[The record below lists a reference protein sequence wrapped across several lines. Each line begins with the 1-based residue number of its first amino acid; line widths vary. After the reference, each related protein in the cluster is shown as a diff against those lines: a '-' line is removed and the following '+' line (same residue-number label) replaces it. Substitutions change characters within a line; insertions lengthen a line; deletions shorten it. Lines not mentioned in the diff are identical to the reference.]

1 MTSAENSVIG
11 VIGSGRMGTDIAYF
25 LHDLNFNL
33 VWICINENEKS
44 RLVQSHDKKS
54 RRLIR
59 YGIIGTDEIDQKK
72 DTLMISC
79 SLRDLCSC
87 DIIIEAIDEDV
98 AAKEKL
104 FMELNT
110 VIRDTAIIV
119 TNTSSIRPSRLIGDI
134 SLRRRFAGLHF
145 FYPVKLKKTVEL
157 IITEY
162 TNDHTIAALKG
173 FIGDMGKVPLEMPE
187 EEGFVLNRI
196 FLDFQALAVR
206 LYREGIAD
214 MKAIDHVIKKSIFSH
229 GVFEFFDNVG
239 IDVMYQSV
247 INYTGPMENRDF
259 YKPFIDF
266 LEGLLARNR
275 LGRKSGSG
283 CYDYPVD
290 CEPGELPDEQIQ
302 DELTGV
308 LRALYVN
315 SVFKMLEKNIWSG
328 DDLECAVK
336 EYMDLDQGPIELA
349 RAMGHGAVRAIL
361 AHHYDKTGFDAYRPS
376 SLLS

>member
-1 MTSAENSVIG
+1 MISPKNSTIG

-25 LHDLNFNL
+25 LHDLNFDL
-33 VWICINENEKS
+33 VWICINEEEKS
-44 RLVQSHDKKS
+44 RLVQFHDKKM

-59 YGIIGTDEIDQKK
+59 YGLRCTDEIDQNKN
-72 DTLMISC
+72 TLMISC
-79 SLRDLCSC
+79 SLRDLYSC
-87 DIIIEAIDEDV
+87 DIIIEAINEDV
-98 AAKEKL
+98 SAKERL

-110 VIRDTAIIV
+110 VIRNTAIVV
-119 TNTSSIRPSRLIGDI
+119 TNTSSIRPSRLIEDI
-134 SLRRRFAGLHF
+134 SLKRRFAGLHF
-145 FYPVKLKKTVEL
+145 FYPAKLKKSVEL
-157 IITEY
+157 ILTEY
-162 TNDHTIAALKG
+162 TNDHTIAVLRD
-173 FIGDMGKVPLEMPE
+173 FIGAMGKVPLEMPE

-206 LYREGIAD
+206 LYRDGTAD
-214 MKAIDHVIKKSIFSH
+214 LKAIDHIIKKSIFPH

-259 YKPFIDF
+259 YEPFIDF

-275 LGRKSGSG
+275 LGRKCGSG

-290 CEPGELPDEQIQ
+290 GEPGEFPDEQIQ
-302 DELTGV
+302 DELTAL

-315 SVFKMLEKNIWSG
+315 SVFKMVEKNICSV

-336 EYMDLDQGPIELA
+336 EYMDLDHGPVELA
-349 RAMGHGAVRAIL
+349 RTIGHGAVRDIL
-361 AHHYDKTGFDAYRPS
+361 TRHYYKTGFEAYRPS
-376 SLLS
+376 SLL